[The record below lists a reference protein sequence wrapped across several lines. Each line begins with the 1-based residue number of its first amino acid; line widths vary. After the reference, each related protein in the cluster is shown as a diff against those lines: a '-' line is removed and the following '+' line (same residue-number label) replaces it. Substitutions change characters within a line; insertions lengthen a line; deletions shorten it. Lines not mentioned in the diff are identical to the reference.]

1 MANDQPPKLYVEIG
15 PVRIGA
21 VGWLAILAATAI
33 MAMYILCR

>member
-1 MANDQPPKLYVEIG
+1 MNDQKLFFEIG

-33 MAMYILCR
+33 LAIYLLSH

>member
-1 MANDQPPKLYVEIG
+1 MTNDQPPKLYIEIG

-33 MAMYILCR
+33 VAMWLLWH